1 MKILAAGDLHG
12 DKKAAKELAE
22 RAVKEH
28 VDLVILNGDIVEE
41 GDVEGIVGIFK
52 EKNQKVLI
60 LPGNHEMPA
69 TTQFLADLY
78 GFTNIH
84 AYSMQLGDI
93 GLFGCGGANMG
104 LNQLND
110 KETFYALKSG
120 FERVKKSQKKVMV
133 THMHPANTMIE
144 KFSQFVVGS
153 KGLKKAIDEFQPDIL
168 ICGHVHEAEGI
179 EEKIGKSTVI
189 NVGKIGKI
197 IEL

>member
-12 DKKAAKELAE
+12 DKKVAKELAE

-60 LPGNHEMPA
+60 LSGNHEMPA

-84 AYSMQLGDI
+84 AYSMQIGDI

-120 FERVKKSQKKVMV
+120 FERVKKLQKKIMV

-179 EEKIGKSTVI
+179 EEKIGKTTVI
-189 NVGKIGKI
+189 NVGKKGKI